1 MKTIRSLWASISVNG
16 RDIIST
22 MICIVAVLFVTQ
34 AITSIGDRLGISLHD
49 LKSFVFAVSKF
60 AFVALCGVGY
70 ITHVTFRESL
80 GEHDKNEF
88 MDTWRNVLT
97 AKERFE
103 WFLKVSIA
111 GLIVSVL
118 NFTPRFGRP

>member
-1 MKTIRSLWASISVNG
+1 MKKMKSLWASISVNG

-34 AITSIGDRLGISLHD
+34 AIASVGDKLGISLHD
-49 LKSFVFAVSKF
+49 LKSFVFAVAKF

-111 GLIVSVL
+111 GLIAASIVFSIGV
-118 NFTPRFGRP
+118 